1 MKTSKLLPK
10 LTVPVQRSGY
20 TTGHKTPSFGISLSH
35 CDLATKE
42 CFETPYPFA
51 GDDAE

>member
-10 LTVPVQRSGY
+10 LTAPIQRLGY
-20 TTGHKTPSFGISLSH
+20 AAGHKTPNLGISLSH
-35 CDLATKE
+35 CDLATRQ